1 MSKSTTPRQPIA
13 PKRDAK
19 AELTAF
25 LAERRRAYAEAAFV
39 AFCQNSAMVDNFNA
53 KELADKAVKS
63 ADALIDAIFVNPL
76 AEAAKNV
83 SQGK

>member
-39 AFCQNSAMVDNFNA
+39 AFCQNAAMVDNFNA
-53 KELADKAVKS
+53 KELADKAVKC